1 MTALLSILAS
11 ILTGKAGAQVGGE
24 VAGFGQVA
32 AFVAALTPAVLW
44 LLGHREEVFITI
56 TFGELA
62 FWSFVLGGFV
72 IVVLRLVH
80 RAPPP

>member
-1 MTALLSILAS
+1 MTALLSILSS
-11 ILTGKAGAQVGGE
+11 ILTGKAGEQVGGA
-24 VAGFGQVA
+24 VAGVGQLVA
-32 AFVAALTPAVLW
+32 LFAALAPVALW
-44 LLGHREEVFITI
+44 LLGHREEVFISI

-62 FWSFVLGGFV
+62 FWGAVLCGFV